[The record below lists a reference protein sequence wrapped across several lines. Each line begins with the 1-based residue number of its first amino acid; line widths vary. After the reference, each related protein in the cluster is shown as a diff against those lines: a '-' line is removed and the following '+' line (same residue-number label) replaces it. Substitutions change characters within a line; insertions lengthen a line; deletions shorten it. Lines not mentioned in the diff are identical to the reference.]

1 MTSLIRAL
9 AVALF
14 AAGLFFFLSHIL
26 RFPSRKTAK
35 ALSGIHGRPGLTER
49 LQKLLFPLAALLARL
64 FPMSAY
70 REKRMR
76 SDFER
81 LDMTRT
87 PKEYAASELA
97 KALLLGLTGFI
108 FIPLGM
114 PWFALLTGMLG
125 LVSYFRSTQG
135 IRKRVQQLDRE
146 IEAEMPRLVEMLNLS
161 FQESRDL
168 ISVFERYRLVSGKAL
183 GSQLDRLILDLKTGN
198 QEQAL
203 KEMDAR
209 LNLPSFSALTAAL
222 CGVHKGIDQRTSLLV
237 LEQDLR
243 ASERERLRRE
253 METGEKRVKAASFI
267 LTILMIGLFMIPI
280 VLLILR
286 NLTAAGL

>member
-1 MTSLIRAL
+1 MTILIWMFA
-9 AVALF
+9 AALF
-14 AAGLFFFLSHIL
+14 AAGLFFLTSHIL
-26 RFPSRKTAK
+26 RLPSRKSVK
-35 ALSGIHGRPGLTER
+35 AIAGVHGKPGMTER
-49 LQKLLFPLAALLARL
+49 LQQAIHPLAVLLARL
-64 FPMSAY
+64 FPMSGY
-70 REKRMR
+70 REKRMH

-81 LDMTRT
+81 LGVALT

-97 KALLLGLTGFI
+97 KALLLGLTGLI
-108 FIPLGM
+108 FIPLGL

-125 LVSYFRSTQG
+125 LISYFRSMQS

-146 IEAEMPRLVEMLNLS
+146 IEAEMPRLVETLNLS
-161 FQESRDL
+161 FQENRDL
-168 ISVFERYRLVSGKAL
+168 IGVFEKYRLVSGKAL
-183 GSQLDRLILDLKTGN
+183 GGELDRLILDLKTGN
-198 QEQAL
+198 QERAL
-203 KEMDAR
+203 KEMDSR

-243 ASERERLRRE
+243 TSERERLRRE
-253 METGEKRVKAASFI
+253 METGEKRVKTASFI
-267 LTILMIGLFMIPI
+267 LTILMIALFMIPI

>member
-1 MTSLIRAL
+1 MTILIWAF

-14 AAGLFFFLSHIL
+14 AAGLFFLTSHIL
-26 RFPSRKTAK
+26 CLPSRKTAK
-35 ALSGIHGRPGLTER
+35 AISGIHGKPGMTEK
-49 LQKLLFPLAALLARL
+49 LQQAIHPLAVLLARVL
-64 FPMSAY
+64 PMSDY
-70 REKRMR
+70 RAKRMLA
-76 SDFER
+76 DFER
-81 LDMTRT
+81 LGMTLT

-97 KALLLGLTGFI
+97 KALLLGLTGLI
-108 FIPLGM
+108 FIPLGL

-125 LVSYFRSTQG
+125 LISYFRSMQS

-146 IEAEMPRLVEMLNLS
+146 IEAEMPRLVETLNLS
-161 FQESRDL
+161 FQENRDL
-168 ISVFERYRLVSGKAL
+168 IGVFEKYRLVSGEAL
-183 GSQLDRLILDLKTGN
+183 GAELDRLILNLKTGN
-198 QEQAL
+198 QERAL
-203 KEMDAR
+203 KEMDSR

-243 ASERERLRRE
+243 TSERERLRRE
-253 METGEKRVKAASFI
+253 MEAGEKRVKTASFI
-267 LTILMIGLFMIPI
+267 LTILMIALFMIPI